1 MLSQGCMNEVLCN
14 YIPSF
19 PTRYR
24 STVQS
29 LKWVCF
35 MTSYWVRLVRHTFTV
50 LQGTCVPI
58 TIRAGKKIK
67 VWFSSSTVRSSFLAP
82 ARQLSILGAVMTW
95 PMRPRPSSQGP
106 LEWFVSPASKQAISL
121 NLRQP
126 TTHGKPPQNRK
137 FLGKYTEPSYP
148 PNPVIITFAPD
159 RWRDPSPLGWD
170 CVSIRTICPYPV
182 FLWVEWRDYESLV
195 LGIYTFP
202 ILLSFTLS
210 LCDCDFRLALY
221 FG

>member
-106 LEWFVSPASKQAISL
+106 LEWFVTPASKQAISL

-137 FLGKYTEPSYP
+137 FLGKYDRTQLPSKSSHHYLCSRQVKRP
-148 PNPVIITFAPD
+148 KSSWMGLCVNPNYLPL
-159 RWRDPSPLGWD
+159 SGLSLGW
-170 CVSIRTICPYPV
+170 VTW
-182 FLWVEWRDYESLV
+182 LW
-195 LGIYTFP
+195 I
-202 ILLSFTLS
+202 LSF
-210 LCDCDFRLALY
+210 RYLY
-221 FG
+221 FSYWYYLKHYPFMIVTFV